1 MKIKLITGEFCSRCH
16 MIAPL
21 LQKYA
26 EKNWYELE
34 IKDVKEAT
42 PEELEWASML
52 PVIWFGNEVK
62 EYDDVLNIV
71 ME

>member
-1 MKIKLITGEFCSRCH
+1 

-21 LQKYA
+21 LQKYT
-26 EKNWYELE
+26 EKNWCELE

-52 PVIWFGNEVK
+52 PVIWFGDEVK